1 MDATDR
7 AIVELLLTDARAT
20 QQEIAKKV
28 KLSQP
33 SVADRIR
40 KLEETKVILGYT
52 ARVDPRRLGHD
63 ITAFIGVSI
72 EHPKYFDTFAKR
84 VLALPGVLE
93 CHRVAGPES
102 YLLKVRTQ
110 TTSTLDQLLVGQL
123 RTIPGVS
130 STHTT
135 IVLSSVKE
143 DSHVH
148 HLPMRENL

>member
-7 AIVELLLTDARAT
+7 AIVDLLLTDARAT

-102 YLLKVRTQ
+102 YLLKVRTES
-110 TTSTLDQLLVGQL
+110 TSTLDQLLVQNL

-130 STHTT
+130 STQTT
-135 IVLSSVKE
+135 IVLASVKE
-143 DSHVH
+143 DAHV
-148 HLPMRENL
+148 RKGETA

>member
-1 MDATDR
+1 MDAKDAT
-7 AIVELLLTDARAT
+7 IVELLQDDGRAT

-28 KLSQP
+28 GLSQP
-33 SVADRIR
+33 SVAERIR
-40 KLEETKVILGYT
+40 KLEEAHIILGYT

-72 EHPKYFDTFAKR
+72 EHPKYFDAFARR

-110 TTSTLDQLLVGQL
+110 STGTLDQLLVEQL

-135 IVLSSVKE
+135 IVLATVKE
-143 DSHVH
+143 DTHVR
-148 HLPMRENL
+148 PGASA

>member
-1 MDATDR
+1 MRHGRTTDR
-7 AIVELLLTDARAT
+7 AIVDLLQADARVT
-20 QQEIAKKV
+20 QQEIARKV

-63 ITAFIGVSI
+63 ITAFIGASI

-102 YLLKVRTQ
+102 YLLKVRTES
-110 TTSTLDQLLVGQL
+110 TSTLDQLLVQSL
-123 RTIPGVS
+123 RQSARGADRHGNS
-130 STHTT
+130 
-135 IVLSSVKE
+135 
-143 DSHVH
+143 DA
-148 HLPMRENL
+148 R

>member
-7 AIVELLLTDARAT
+7 AIVDLLQADARAT

-28 KLSQP
+28 RLSQP

-102 YLLKVRTQ
+102 YLLKVRTES
-110 TTSTLDQLLVGQL
+110 TSTLDQLLVQHL

-130 STHTT
+130 STQTT
-135 IVLSSVKE
+135 IVLASVKE
-143 DSHVH
+143 DAHVRRGET
-148 HLPMRENL
+148 P

>member
-102 YLLKVRTQ
+102 YLLKVRTES
-110 TTSTLDQLLVGQL
+110 TSTLDQLLVQSL

-130 STHTT
+130 STQTT
-135 IVLSSVKE
+135 IVLASVKE
-143 DSHVH
+143 DAHV
-148 HLPMRENL
+148 RKGETA